1 MAFDPKKFLKE
12 KFIFRTEAVPV
23 PDLREWFGEG
33 DEPLWVVRGLTGQ
46 ELGKV
51 KEAPSRYKKMS
62 GILEGLMSAVSKEV
76 VDSVK
81 SAIGQGAGETPD
93 DVAIRIDQLITASVD
108 PKCTLDLAVRLCEV
122 FPIEFYMLTNKI
134 TILTGQGQM
143 PGKPKPSGE
152 TTGSGPACSSPTP
165 EGGSSTKRGRTSS
178 PKGG

>member
-93 DVAIRIDQLITASVD
+93 DVAIRIDQLITARSRVHFGS
-108 PKCTLDLAVRLCEV
+108 TLAV
-122 FPIEFYMLTNKI
+122 M
-134 TILTGQGQM
+134 
-143 PGKPKPSGE
+143 S
-152 TTGSGPACSSPTP
+152 
-165 EGGSSTKRGRTSS
+165 
-178 PKGG
+178 